1 MLLLKQTNQE
11 LSALLALQVTTSM
24 LIFSYVLASDA
35 YKKLCTAREKNTS
48 LTKAIK
54 QAPSVEQTSALEGYH
69 SVVNQFAP
77 KIFAFS
83 YLGILS
89 RYNNNC
95 NYCINIF
102 ILLHCHGVNDSL
114 DA

>member
-1 MLLLKQTNQE
+1 MHCIRKEHQSHKGYQTG
-11 LSALLALQVTTSM
+11 T
-24 LIFSYVLASDA
+24 
-35 YKKLCTAREKNTS
+35 
-48 LTKAIK
+48 
-54 QAPSVEQTSALEGYH
+54 SVEQTSALEGYH

-77 KIFAFS
+77 KMFAFS

-102 ILLHCHGVNDSL
+102 ILLHCHGVNDSF